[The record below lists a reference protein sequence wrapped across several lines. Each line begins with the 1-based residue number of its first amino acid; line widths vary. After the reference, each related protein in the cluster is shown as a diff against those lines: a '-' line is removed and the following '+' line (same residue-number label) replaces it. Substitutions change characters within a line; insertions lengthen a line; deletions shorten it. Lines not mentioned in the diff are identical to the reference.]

1 MDHWFKSENGFFKRK
16 KNIAFMMRKLFVTT
30 LLLLINFLSQAQS
43 TTDTVDMADTMR
55 SNGKIY
61 VVIAVIL
68 TIFAGIIIY
77 LIRLDRK
84 MTKLEKEQL

>member
-1 MDHWFKSENGFFKRK
+1 MKHKG
-16 KNIAFMMRKLFVTT
+16 
-30 LLLLINFLSQAQS
+30 LLILSFLFLSLITRAQEGG
-43 TTDTVDMADTMR
+43 VEMADTMR

-68 TIFAGIIIY
+68 TIFAGIIFY

-84 MTKLEKEQL
+84 ITKLEKQS

>member
-1 MDHWFKSENGFFKRK
+1 MKQSLLL
-16 KNIAFMMRKLFVTT
+16 AFT
-30 LLLLINFLSQAQS
+30 LLFANLCSWAQ
-43 TTDTVDMADTMR
+43 DRPAEMADAMR

-61 VVIAVIL
+61 VVVAVIL

-84 MTKLEKEQL
+84 ITKLEKQS

>member
-1 MDHWFKSENGFFKRK
+1 MKH
-16 KNIAFMMRKLFVTT
+16 KLFLSLT
-30 LLLLINFLSQAQS
+30 LLLFSLLTWAQQGPAE
-43 TTDTVDMADTMR
+43 MADAMR

-61 VVIAVIL
+61 VVVAVIL

-84 MTKLEKEQL
+84 ITKLEKQS

>member
-1 MDHWFKSENGFFKRK
+1 MQKILFI
-16 KNIAFMMRKLFVTT
+16 IAFS
-30 LLLLINFLSQAQS
+30 FLSLYAQAQQNS
-43 TTDTVDMADTMR
+43 VEMADTMR

-61 VVIAVIL
+61 VVVAVIL

-84 MTKLEKEQL
+84 ITRLEKTNLS

>member
-1 MDHWFKSENGFFKRK
+1 MIKRFLLAFSFLLSGLIMFAQE
-16 KNIAFMMRKLFVTT
+16 KNSVE
-30 LLLLINFLSQAQS
+30 
-43 TTDTVDMADTMR
+43 MADTMR

-61 VVIAVIL
+61 VVAAVIL

-84 MTKLEKEQL
+84 ISRLEKDLHS

>member
-1 MDHWFKSENGFFKRK
+1 
-16 KNIAFMMRKLFVTT
+16 
-30 LLLLINFLSQAQS
+30 
-43 TTDTVDMADTMR
+43 MADVMR

-61 VVIAVIL
+61 VVVAVIL

-84 MTKLEKEQL
+84 ITKLEKQS

>member
-1 MDHWFKSENGFFKRK
+1 MKH
-16 KNIAFMMRKLFVTT
+16 KLFSTLF
-30 LLLLINFLSQAQS
+30 LLLLTIFAFAQNEK
-43 TTDTVDMADTMR
+43 VEMADTFR

-61 VVIAVIL
+61 VVVAVIL

-84 MTKLEKEQL
+84 ISRLEKEI